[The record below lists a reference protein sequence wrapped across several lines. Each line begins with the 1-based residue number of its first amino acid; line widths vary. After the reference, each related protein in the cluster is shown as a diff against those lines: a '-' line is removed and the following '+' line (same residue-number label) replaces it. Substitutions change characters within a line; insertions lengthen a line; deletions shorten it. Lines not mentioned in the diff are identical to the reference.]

1 MSSKIRKRSGHQVD
15 FDMQK
20 IFTAVELAFESCG
33 KKCPDT
39 FRSILNQ
46 NTNKFKTAGTVE
58 KIQDEIENLLLSCGY
73 VKIYKHFATY
83 RAQRAEYREKMKKQD
98 FTSIISLEIND
109 ITTDNGN
116 MNAQSPAGMM
126 MKFASET
133 TKQFSKDTLLA
144 PDVLAAMN
152 ANRIYVH
159 DLDYYPTRSL
169 TCVQTPLNKV
179 LNEGMVAGHGEIR
192 GVKHIETAATVA
204 MISLE
209 TSQNEMHGGQ
219 SIPAFDFYMA
229 PYVRLAFIDELKK
242 IEETSFRDLSEF
254 YNLELADYEPVGVH
268 YIDLAIK
275 RTVRRVH
282 QAMEGFIHNAN
293 NIHSRGGNQVV
304 FSSINYGT
312 DTSAEGRLII
322 REVLKCTMEG
332 VGNGATAIF
341 PIHVFKCKEGVNKN
355 PGDPNYDLY
364 KMSWPVAA
372 RRFFPNYL
380 NLDSTFNKDEAW
392 DANDPERY
400 MHEVATMGALDGK
413 EHLYIKIGDGHPMDI
428 SIKDFFEYCKTN
440 ELHNAR
446 PSQIFYN
453 KAPKP
458 IRIGDKRI
466 QCKSC
471 ISSGPGVYA
480 ITYLPEDLT
489 YIGSTKSLS
498 RRLAEHKCS
507 IKLTG
512 KIDAGF
518 NPADYDESNYKFEVL
533 METPNYAKEE
543 KRYIE
548 NLPNINF
555 RGTQSKYYKL
565 VTTAGNKLV
574 AERPNFKQNLKRQQ
588 ELIDLEHLDIKV
600 LDRNNQWTKVK
611 HVFKNDRH
619 NTPLM
624 MHIYYVEH
632 DKEYCLS
639 CTEDHPL
646 FTGENFVRAD
656 QLKVG
661 DIIYRADG
669 LAMPISRIGWHW
681 KSVDSYDI
689 GTASGTFIGSDII
702 MHNCR
707 TRTYENGFGPKTS
720 VGRGNLS
727 FTSINLPGLAI
738 ETAIE
743 TGFYKK
749 TDTGYEINPD
759 CTTSIS
765 ERIKLFRKKLKA
777 NADIVAKQLDD
788 RFKFQSKALAK
799 QFPLLMSKL
808 WVGSEGL
815 KQNDTIESVINQG
828 TLAVSFIGLAEALIM
843 LTGKHHGEDAYSQS
857 LGLELVEYLYTL
869 CKGYTHEYG
878 HNYGCFATPAEG
890 LSGRFTIADRAK
902 YGIIKNVTDKDYYTN
917 SSHVPVWYHCTP
929 QHKAE
934 IECPYHKFETAGH
947 IFYVETDGDLN
958 KNPEYID
965 AINRMAWKNDCGYN
979 AINHNQMRCSCCNY
993 EPDEE
998 VNFKQIV
1005 EGTGVCPKCG
1015 GVMSSLSR
1023 TTGYLVDIYEKQT
1036 FGKKAEIAARVAHT

>member
-400 MHEVATMGALDGK
+400 MHEVATMG
-413 EHLYIKIGDGHPMDI
+413 
-428 SIKDFFEYCKTN
+428 
-440 ELHNAR
+440 
-446 PSQIFYN
+446 
-453 KAPKP
+453 
-458 IRIGDKRI
+458 
-466 QCKSC
+466 
-471 ISSGPGVYA
+471 
-480 ITYLPEDLT
+480 
-489 YIGSTKSLS
+489 
-498 RRLAEHKCS
+498 
-507 IKLTG
+507 
-512 KIDAGF
+512 
-518 NPADYDESNYKFEVL
+518 
-533 METPNYAKEE
+533 
-543 KRYIE
+543 
-548 NLPNINF
+548 
-555 RGTQSKYYKL
+555 
-565 VTTAGNKLV
+565 
-574 AERPNFKQNLKRQQ
+574 
-588 ELIDLEHLDIKV
+588 
-600 LDRNNQWTKVK
+600 
-611 HVFKNDRH
+611 
-619 NTPLM
+619 
-624 MHIYYVEH
+624 
-632 DKEYCLS
+632 
-639 CTEDHPL
+639 
-646 FTGENFVRAD
+646 
-656 QLKVG
+656 
-661 DIIYRADG
+661 
-669 LAMPISRIGWHW
+669 
-681 KSVDSYDI
+681 
-689 GTASGTFIGSDII
+689 
-702 MHNCR
+702 CR

-869 CKGYTHEYG
+869 CKGYTQEYG

-890 LSGRFTIADRAK
+890 LSGRFTVVDRKK
-902 YGIIKNVTDKDYYTN
+902 YGIIKDVTDKDYYTN

-1015 GVMSSLSR
+1015 APMSSLSR
-1023 TTGYLVDIYEKQT
+1023 CTGYLIDVYEKQT
-1036 FGKKAEIAARVAHT
+1036 FGKKAEIAARVPHT

>member
-400 MHEVATMGALDGK
+400 MHEVATMG
-413 EHLYIKIGDGHPMDI
+413 
-428 SIKDFFEYCKTN
+428 
-440 ELHNAR
+440 
-446 PSQIFYN
+446 
-453 KAPKP
+453 
-458 IRIGDKRI
+458 
-466 QCKSC
+466 
-471 ISSGPGVYA
+471 
-480 ITYLPEDLT
+480 
-489 YIGSTKSLS
+489 
-498 RRLAEHKCS
+498 
-507 IKLTG
+507 
-512 KIDAGF
+512 
-518 NPADYDESNYKFEVL
+518 
-533 METPNYAKEE
+533 
-543 KRYIE
+543 
-548 NLPNINF
+548 
-555 RGTQSKYYKL
+555 
-565 VTTAGNKLV
+565 
-574 AERPNFKQNLKRQQ
+574 
-588 ELIDLEHLDIKV
+588 
-600 LDRNNQWTKVK
+600 
-611 HVFKNDRH
+611 
-619 NTPLM
+619 
-624 MHIYYVEH
+624 
-632 DKEYCLS
+632 
-639 CTEDHPL
+639 
-646 FTGENFVRAD
+646 
-656 QLKVG
+656 
-661 DIIYRADG
+661 
-669 LAMPISRIGWHW
+669 
-681 KSVDSYDI
+681 
-689 GTASGTFIGSDII
+689 
-702 MHNCR
+702 CR

-843 LTGKHHGEDAYSQS
+843 LTGKHHGEDVYSQS
-857 LGLELVEYLYTL
+857 LGLELVEYLYIL
-869 CKGYTHEYG
+869 CKGYTQEYG

-890 LSGRFTIADRAK
+890 LSGRFTVVDRKK
-902 YGIIKNVTDKDYYTN
+902 YGLIKNVTDKDYYTN

-1015 GVMSSLSR
+1015 APMSSLSR
-1023 TTGYLVDIYEKQT
+1023 CTGYLIDVYEKQT

>member
-1 MSSKIRKRSGHQVD
+1 
-15 FDMQK
+15 MQK

-400 MHEVATMGALDGK
+400 MHEVATMG
-413 EHLYIKIGDGHPMDI
+413 
-428 SIKDFFEYCKTN
+428 
-440 ELHNAR
+440 
-446 PSQIFYN
+446 
-453 KAPKP
+453 
-458 IRIGDKRI
+458 
-466 QCKSC
+466 
-471 ISSGPGVYA
+471 
-480 ITYLPEDLT
+480 
-489 YIGSTKSLS
+489 
-498 RRLAEHKCS
+498 
-507 IKLTG
+507 
-512 KIDAGF
+512 
-518 NPADYDESNYKFEVL
+518 
-533 METPNYAKEE
+533 
-543 KRYIE
+543 
-548 NLPNINF
+548 
-555 RGTQSKYYKL
+555 
-565 VTTAGNKLV
+565 
-574 AERPNFKQNLKRQQ
+574 
-588 ELIDLEHLDIKV
+588 
-600 LDRNNQWTKVK
+600 
-611 HVFKNDRH
+611 
-619 NTPLM
+619 
-624 MHIYYVEH
+624 
-632 DKEYCLS
+632 
-639 CTEDHPL
+639 
-646 FTGENFVRAD
+646 
-656 QLKVG
+656 
-661 DIIYRADG
+661 
-669 LAMPISRIGWHW
+669 
-681 KSVDSYDI
+681 
-689 GTASGTFIGSDII
+689 
-702 MHNCR
+702 CR

-843 LTGKHHGEDAYSQS
+843 LTGKHHGEDVYSQS
-857 LGLELVEYLYTL
+857 LGLELVEYLYIL
-869 CKGYTHEYG
+869 CKGYTQEYG

-890 LSGRFTIADRAK
+890 LSGRFTVVDRKK
-902 YGIIKNVTDKDYYTN
+902 YGLIKNVTDKDYYTN

-1015 GVMSSLSR
+1015 APMSSLSR
-1023 TTGYLVDIYEKQT
+1023 CTGYLIDVYEKQT